1 MIVEFIDG
9 TTATIISFVGQ
20 GYIGGTISDIQGYIS
35 HMSTGATHIAV
46 MTESGNT
53 NSFTKIYPISKILC
67 VHKDVSTIREKRIDN
82 ILD

>member
-35 HMSTGATHIAV
+35 HMSNATHIAV

-53 NSFTKIYPISKILC
+53 NSFTRIYPISKVLC
-67 VHKDVSTIREKRIDN
+67 VHKDLSTIREKKIDN
-82 ILD
+82 ILE